1 MRTDCAGG
9 SACSVGIH
17 GKGWRCCGGRST
29 CICPSAAQFCE
40 SSNSRSRGWC
50 PAKEICAA
58 ATGYFNWFFG
68 AAGLVQQRASV
79 RACFGLVQV
88 VKAMDCK
95 SHGRS
100 HFFAPIII
108 ALGLFWIG
116 WVLGAH
122 QNHWS
127 RQKSET
133 SADFHLS
140 FCLFAGPGMARERV

>member
-1 MRTDCAGG
+1 MLPPALLVCPACWGASETFASTC
-9 SACSVGIH
+9 ACSFPPLKVWFWVSPFPKR
-17 GKGWRCCGGRST
+17 KGC
-29 CICPSAAQFCE
+29 
-40 SSNSRSRGWC
+40 WC

-58 ATGYFNWFFG
+58 ATGCFNWFLG

-100 HFFAPIII
+100 HLFAPIII
-108 ALGLFWIG
+108 ALDLFWIG